1 MWEAVSV
8 FLQACGVLLLLWML
22 ASWLILGKDRGG
34 AIVFLCKEGQTGRL
48 EGFLRS
54 CIWLR
59 EIGAMSMPIIVG
71 NGGLKG
77 QELKL
82 ARLLTNRDGVIFCPA
97 EQIESYLRAEAEE
110 IGGAGT
116 ATGNGSGSD
125 ISEP

>member
-1 MWEAVSV
+1 MWEIVSV
-8 FLQACGVLLLLWML
+8 FLQACGVLLLLWIL
-22 ASWLILGKDRGG
+22 VGWLVLGSDRGG
-34 AIVFLCKEGQTGRL
+34 AIVFLCKEGQTGKL

-59 EIGAMSMPIIVG
+59 EIGAMSMPVIVG
-71 NGGLKG
+71 DAGLKG

-82 ARLLTNRDGVIFCPA
+82 ARILTNRDGVIFCPA
-97 EQIESYLRAEAEE
+97 EQIEYYLQAEAER
-110 IGGAGT
+110 IGGTGT